1 MQRRIVPVLSIVL
14 AQSCHAGG
22 IAVPQRWQGRAT
34 TMARACHKD
43 GTAMPP
49 VWHPVRHLS
58 IQTVRF
64 SELFGAITLYF
75 LLK

>member
-1 MQRRIVPVLSIVL
+1 MTYSASPFHSIGTVVP
-14 AQSCHAGG
+14 
-22 IAVPQRWQGRAT
+22 RWWHSRAT

-49 VWHPVRHLS
+49 ICHPVRHLS

>member
-1 MQRRIVPVLSIVL
+1 
-14 AQSCHAGG
+14 
-22 IAVPQRWQGRAT
+22 
-34 TMARACHKD
+34 
-43 GTAMPP
+43 MPP

-75 LLK
+75 LLKRGDLLEYFIIFVIQ